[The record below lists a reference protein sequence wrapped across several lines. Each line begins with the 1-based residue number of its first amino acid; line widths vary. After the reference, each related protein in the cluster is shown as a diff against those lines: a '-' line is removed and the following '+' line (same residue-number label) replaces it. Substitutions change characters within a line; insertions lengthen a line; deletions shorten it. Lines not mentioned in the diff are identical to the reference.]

1 MIETK
6 GFSPIW
12 VSVTRVEGRGIYV
25 VVVRN
30 KNCRVCNMLDD
41 GTYSYET
48 SVRVIPL
55 NPINLFSLHYSDK
68 PFD

>member
-1 MIETK
+1 MN
-6 GFSPIW
+6 
-12 VSVTRVEGRGIYV
+12 V

-41 GTYSYET
+41 GTYIT
-48 SVRVIPL
+48 GHLVWVIPL